1 MALEAKKLT
10 WRTIWKRD
18 QKSRGMNLELYWWEN
33 KEKIIE
39 VLIIKWVLK
48 SLGIRLGLLRN

>member
-1 MALEAKKLT
+1 MTLEAKKLT

-39 VLIIKWVLK
+39 ILIAKWVLK
-48 SLGIRLGLLRN
+48 SLGIRLRLLGN